1 MRNVKWH
8 QAGDYHCVAC
18 DFKTN
23 CYKSNL
29 VTLRIHRKNHR
40 ARQGLQFCHPTISFS
55 DSLHC
60 AKQQKVTY
68 KIAPGND
75 EGAKITCRVM
85 GRMDTLVYVIVQD
98 WCDD

>member
-18 DFKTN
+18 DYKTN
-23 CYKSNL
+23 CYKSNF

-40 ARQGLQFCHPTISFS
+40 RTRARDDPANPSTLPVISLA

-68 KIAPGND
+68 KIAPDND

-85 GRMDTLVYVIVQD
+85 ERMDTYVMYL
-98 WCDD
+98 